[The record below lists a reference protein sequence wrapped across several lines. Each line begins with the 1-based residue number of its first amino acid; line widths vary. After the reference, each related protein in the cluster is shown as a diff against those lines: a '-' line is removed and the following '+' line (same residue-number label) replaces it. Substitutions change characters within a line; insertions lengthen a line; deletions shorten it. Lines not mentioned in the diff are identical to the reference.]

1 MEKEKK
7 QYIYIYIAYLGKEKK
22 QLGII
27 EKLSKGIT
35 LDKILPYKISSMK
48 VYAFVGPSRNREKL

>member
-1 MEKEKK
+1 MILELYVE
-7 QYIYIYIAYLGKEKK
+7 KEKK

-48 VYAFVGPSRNREKL
+48 VYAFVGPSRNRQKL

>member
-1 MEKEKK
+1 MVLELYVE
-7 QYIYIYIAYLGKEKK
+7 KEKK

-48 VYAFVGPSRNREKL
+48 VYAFVGPSRNRKKLQGTKNCI